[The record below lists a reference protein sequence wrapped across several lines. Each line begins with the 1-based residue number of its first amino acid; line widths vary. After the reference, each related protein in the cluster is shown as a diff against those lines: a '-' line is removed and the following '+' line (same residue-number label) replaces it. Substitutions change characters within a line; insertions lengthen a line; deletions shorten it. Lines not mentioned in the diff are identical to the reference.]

1 MSDQEHGADHDVQAP
16 ATAGAPTRW
25 VRAQQVSLLAVD
37 LAVMPSGTREEMQD
51 RIAQAERIA
60 ALLDMYRG
68 DVGHDWPLLTLPP
81 ATLHL
86 LRKAAPALRGCH
98 ATKALPKKVE
108 AALSMLVGD
117 RGPVA
122 GAGRARGK
130 PPVIPRARAV
140 AHMLLDGAGDAHRV
154 VAAARNFF
162 KSRGLANPRGAR
174 RAWVDVADIG
184 ELEQPLHRLRQRN
197 ASTGE
202 LLAAIADLMAV
213 IDGVPYREQI
223 ENAMLQL
230 VFAWP
235 LLVRQ
240 GKPGAV
246 ALPLRVDV
254 ELNGQCDTLKL
265 GHHAFDLDVPTA
277 DPGCEPQSWSDH
289 LRRSRRAAADL
300 WLSSHGN
307 HGRFRRSVRFYNAV
321 FDFTE
326 ASEIITGAMGGQE
339 PLPLIGGSAA
349 AYLAQV
355 LLARLLGGRPA
366 SGSMVTGLIGPRVLR
381 EVTDPR
387 APAGEPPKFYECLD
401 HEFLWP
407 GGVRDKLGYVFDTHL
422 VERMVVPSDNQYERE
437 RRDLSDDLATGGG
450 AWVQTARLI
459 AVARLSNV
467 ADVVQ
472 EEGWRRT
479 TYIRCPEAEWAVH
492 SPAGRDRLRRELRGG
507 RKCHFDNLLNQLHG
521 SDSTAVIADCGSV
534 TAAAVLHHING
545 VVRAGEGGE
554 VAYPIP
560 MLSYAVVR
568 VQEQGD
574 AEFWRMLWRVIGAP
588 REDFERLC
596 RCRTSVQAAGVIE
609 AALNVFEPD
618 DGRRSHRA
626 PDVLVLAGW
635 QRLVE
640 AMERWDHP
648 LSRPLMP
655 AAVIKHL
662 IDRNNLN
669 ISPDR
674 TRCPRVGP
682 ALGQTR
688 LLLLL
693 NEDRD
698 DLDSGRDPDNI
709 CEADLKVLRH
719 LGVYRYSFNQALAAA
734 VLVEE
739 GLRGSEVRARLD
751 ELVQMDALRYHAGE
765 YHLPLK
771 LHRNV
776 RELEEQARR
785 HDGPHERQTLA
796 RRDYRAAIAF
806 APYLSSRDTP
816 SMGFVPSLFAESVAE
831 AMYHL
836 EQSFTTLKPGR
847 DVAQRNLVRQD
858 IHGVLRA
865 GPTADWIVVNQ
876 LMMKKEQ
883 QSHDEAFELAY
894 RLLDAADTTELPPHP
909 IWLAEA
915 AEARAG
921 VDPNQVT
928 PDRGDEVVKLFERAI
943 EACDTL
949 ARLPDKIAKATR
961 EQNLLEVL
969 PRYSVFLARHN
980 RSGQVEAVD
989 DRIWGLREDWTR
1001 LRGEW
1006 IELQAERV
1014 AAAPGPPPE
1023 DRGLDGLLAFCP
1035 TYYQLP
1041 FKLMGAALIHDR
1053 VAEDAQA
1060 WFDDLAQAFVDQ
1072 KQLALQPLGNAAVAW
1087 AKDLRAVAGGR
1098 KEPSVLTCWERSC
1111 TYLNQRWEENPRLL
1125 RELAKMQP
1133 GPQRR

>member
-1 MSDQEHGADHDVQAP
+1 M
-16 ATAGAPTRW
+16 RW
-25 VRAQQVSLLAVD
+25 VRAQQISLLAAD
-37 LAVMPSGTREEMQD
+37 LAVMPAGTKVEM
-51 RIAQAERIA
+51 RNRNAGAERIA
-60 ALLDMYRG
+60 DLLGTYRE

-108 AALSMLVGD
+108 AALSVLVGD

-122 GAGRARGK
+122 GTGRAPGK

-140 AHMLLDGAGDAHRV
+140 AHMFLDGAGDAHRV

-174 RAWVDVADIG
+174 RAWDDVANIG
-184 ELEQPLHRLRQRN
+184 ELDQPLHRLRQRN
-197 ASTGE
+197 ASTGD

-246 ALPLRVDV
+246 ALPLRVDI
-254 ELNGQCDTLKL
+254 ELGGQCDTLMC
-265 GHHAFDLDVPTA
+265 GHDAFDLNAYSA
-277 DPGCEPQSWSDH
+277 DPGCEPLRWSDH
-289 LRRSRRAAADL
+289 LRRARRAAADL

-307 HGRFRRSVRFYNAV
+307 HGRFRRSVRFYNA
-321 FDFTE
+321 FFNFSE
-326 ASEIITGAMGGQE
+326 ASEIVTGATGGQE
-339 PLPLIGGSAA
+339 RVPLIGGSAA
-349 AYLAQV
+349 AYLSQV

-387 APAGEPPKFYECLD
+387 PPDGEPPEFYECLD

-422 VERMVVPSDNQYERE
+422 VEQMVVPNDDRYEQD

-492 SPAGRDRLRRELRGG
+492 SPAGRNRLRVELTDGRKYRFDRLLS
-507 RKCHFDNLLNQLHG
+507 QLHG
-521 SDSTAVIADCGSV
+521 SDSTAVVADCGPV
-534 TAAAVLHHING
+534 TAAAVLHHINSA
-545 VVRAGEGGE
+545 VRTGKGGE
-554 VAYPIP
+554 VEYPIP

-568 VQEQGD
+568 VEQQGD

-618 DGRRSHRA
+618 DSRRSHRA

-640 AMERWDHP
+640 DAERWDHP

-655 AAVIKHL
+655 AAVIEQL
-662 IDRNNLN
+662 IDRHNLA

-674 TRCPRVGP
+674 VQCPRVGP

-688 LLLLL
+688 LLLLSD
-693 NEDRD
+693 ETRD
-698 DLDSGRDPDNI
+698 DLDSGRDPNNI
-709 CEADLKVLRH
+709 PRADRPVLRH

-734 VLVEE
+734 VLVDED
-739 GLRGSEVRARLD
+739 LRGGEVRARLD

-765 YHLPLK
+765 YHLPSE
-771 LHRNV
+771 LHREV
-776 RELEEQARR
+776 RELEEQARW
-785 HDGPHERQTLA
+785 HDGPHERQTIA
-796 RRDYRAAIAF
+796 RRDHRAAIAF
-806 APYLSSRDTP
+806 APYLSPRDTP

-836 EQSFTTLKPGR
+836 ERSFTMWKSLNV
-847 DVAQRNLVRQD
+847 VAQRDAVRHD

-865 GPTADWIVVNQ
+865 GPTADWIVVNR

-883 QSHDEAFELAY
+883 QSHDEAFELAKQ
-894 RLLDAADTTELPPHP
+894 LLETIDTTELPPHP

-921 VDPNQVT
+921 IDPNQVT
-928 PDRGDEVVKLFERAI
+928 PERADEVVGLFEGAI
-943 EACDTL
+943 EACETP
-949 ARLPDKIAKATR
+949 ARLPDEIAKATR
-961 EQNLLEVL
+961 EQDLLQVL
-969 PRYSVFLARHN
+969 TRYSVFLARHGEPEQ
-980 RSGQVEAVD
+980 STIVD
-989 DRIWGLREDWTR
+989 DRIWGLREDWKR

-1023 DRGLDGLLAFCP
+1023 DRGLEGLLAYCP

-1041 FKLMGAALIHDR
+1041 FKLMGAELIHDQ
-1053 VAEDAQA
+1053 VAEDAEA
-1060 WFDDLAQAFVDQ
+1060 WFDELARAFKVLGD
-1072 KQLALQPLGNAAVAW
+1072 LALQPLNNAAVAW
-1087 AKDLRAVAGGR
+1087 ERDRRAVDR
-1098 KEPSVLTCWERSC
+1098 IVKTRPC
-1111 TYLNQRWEENPRLL
+1111 
-1125 RELAKMQP
+1125 
-1133 GPQRR
+1133 